1 MYLGL
6 KKLWREE
13 GRKSRGVCERRKGKK
28 GGAGRVDG
36 RFFFFF
42 APPAPLSLSP
52 SLPPSHHHAR
62 VSPVLGEEAQV
73 QGQVEVGEGLVD
85 EAGVAGLI
93 PGEERENFGDG
104 RVGRLQAA
112 GELLVQE
119 EARKF
124 GGAGALQEFEEDLAG
139 GALDGVGRLLE
150 GLVADK
156 VGLECGGEKGRG
168 GVGER

>member
-1 MYLGL
+1 
-6 KKLWREE
+6 
-13 GRKSRGVCERRKGKK
+13 
-28 GGAGRVDG
+28 
-36 RFFFFF
+36 
-42 APPAPLSLSP
+42 
-52 SLPPSHHHAR
+52 
-62 VSPVLGEEAQV
+62 
-73 QGQVEVGEGLVD
+73 
-85 EAGVAGLI
+85 VAGLI

-124 GGAGALQEFEEDLAG
+124 GGAGALQEFDEDLAG